1 MLNIALIIVGIICVS
16 IVIIGLAFILIAS
29 GDKKKNVNVPKE
41 LEGLSE
47 KDACKKIE
55 KSDLNCVV
63 EYAYDEDYEEYLCA
77 ADMDEDD
84 YARLM
89 NNPRSTCPFYQN
101 GDEYR
106 VVRKQM

>member
-1 MLNIALIIVGIICVS
+1 MDDFAGEFDNHWT
-16 IVIIGLAFILIAS
+16 
-29 GDKKKNVNVPKE
+29 
-41 LEGLSE
+41 LE
-47 KDACKKIE
+47 
-55 KSDLNCVV
+55 
-63 EYAYDEDYEEYLCA
+63 DEDYEEYLCA

>member
-1 MLNIALIIVGIICVS
+1 MSAGTECCMQANCDECVH
-16 IVIIGLAFILIAS
+16 L
-29 GDKKKNVNVPKE
+29 
-41 LEGLSE
+41 
-47 KDACKKIE
+47 
-55 KSDLNCVV
+55 
-63 EYAYDEDYEEYLCA
+63 YYDEDYEEYLCA